1 LHFFHLKPF
10 TPASSIMINSSKY
23 AIQKDLCKKSF
34 EGTYNRSGAKL
45 VHSTQAD
52 IRFVIGTR
60 AKTTRTKTPHFLLY
74 MEGRDKP
81 ALYFSSMYGQQDPNT
96 YELEYEKVR
105 YRLVL
110 DSEKAEITVL
120 SNQSQQAA

>member
-1 LHFFHLKPF
+1 
-10 TPASSIMINSSKY
+10 MNDSSKY
-23 AIQKDLCKKSF
+23 AIQKIKSKKTF
-34 EGTYNRSGAKL
+34 EGTYTRSGAKL
-45 VHSTQAD
+45 VHTAQPD

-81 ALYFSSMYGQQDPNT
+81 ALYFSSMYGQEDPNT

-105 YRLVL
+105 YRLIL
-110 DSEKAEITVL
+110 DSERAEMVML
-120 SNQSQQAA
+120 FNQSQQAA